1 MCRIAKIILRLM
13 TNFVIT
19 ENSLTYLIPQRWES
33 DEALGDMAEYAPVL
47 YSNKKH
53 PDLKDKIPRKP
64 FFSFTCTL
72 KIHVITLGLKFCMKF
87 SMKC

>member
-1 MCRIAKIILRLM
+1 M

-53 PDLKDKIPRKP
+53 PDLKEKIPRKLY
-64 FFSFTCTL
+64 FYLHVSEVTLSRSF
-72 KIHVITLGLKFCMKF
+72 IHVGIFFAIKEMNRKPQST
-87 SMKC
+87 

>member
-1 MCRIAKIILRLM
+1 M

-53 PDLKDKIPRKP
+53 PDLKEKIPRKLYFYLHVSEVTLSRSYILVDV
-64 FFSFTCTL
+64 FFAKREMNRKPQST
-72 KIHVITLGLKFCMKF
+72 
-87 SMKC
+87 

>member
-1 MCRIAKIILRLM
+1 M

-53 PDLKDKIPRKP
+53 PDLKEKIPRKLC
-64 FFSFTCTL
+64 FYLHVSEVTL
-72 KIHVITLGLKFCMKF
+72 SRSYIHVDVFFAKREMNRKPQST
-87 SMKC
+87 

>member
-1 MCRIAKIILRLM
+1 M

-53 PDLKDKIPRKP
+53 PDLKEKIPRKLY
-64 FFSFTCTL
+64 FYLHVSEVTL
-72 KIHVITLGLKFCMKF
+72 SRSYIHVDGFFCK
-87 SMKC
+87 KRNE

>member
-1 MCRIAKIILRLM
+1 M
-13 TNFVIT
+13 THFVIT

-53 PDLKDKIPRKP
+53 PDLKEKIPRKLYFYLHVSEVTLSRSYILVDV
-64 FFSFTCTL
+64 FFAKREMNRKPQST
-72 KIHVITLGLKFCMKF
+72 
-87 SMKC
+87 

>member
-1 MCRIAKIILRLM
+1 M

-53 PDLKDKIPRKP
+53 PDLKEKIPRKLYFYLHVSEVTLSRSFIHGDI
-64 FFSFTCTL
+64 FFAKREMNRKPQST
-72 KIHVITLGLKFCMKF
+72 
-87 SMKC
+87 